1 MTIAYKRRSLT
12 LDKGTYHLWRLSED
26 EYRRLRQ
33 SSLPIKI
40 KRFLLWKLW
49 LSEQNDQERLSLPK
63 ALLSLEALF
72 GKSSDF
78 LDTWKCSFTFPL
90 LLMLTRPSGQFLYL
104 VRIQDVRGMLDVW
117 LYRFLETGSE
127 GHDIDVYQ
135 DPVENEFSCEEID
148 RFICCIYA
156 FLSGMGLTLR
166 PQQPFLKRIESQNII
181 YGYDGNDF
189 FEEEFDSEEAYQA
202 AIASFMQKYDFLD
215 KAQQVES
222 LQSLVSDITAET
234 PSS

>member
-1 MTIAYKRRSLT
+1 MMTVCERRSLA

-26 EYRRLRQ
+26 EYRDLRQ

-40 KRFLLWKLW
+40 KGFLLWKLW
-49 LSEQNDQERLSLPK
+49 LSEQNDPERLSLPK
-63 ALLSLEALF
+63 ALLSLKALF

-90 LLMLTRPSGQFLYL
+90 LLRLTRPTGQFLYL
-104 VRIQDVRGMLDVW
+104 VRIGDVRGMLEVW
-117 LYRFLETGSE
+117 LYRFLEAGTE
-127 GHDIDVYQ
+127 GHNIDVYQ

-156 FLSGMGLTLR
+156 FLSGMGHTLR

-181 YGYDGNDF
+181 YGYDGDDF
-189 FEEEFDSEEAYQA
+189 FEDEFDSEEAYQA
-202 AIASFMQKYDFLD
+202 SIASFMQKYDFLD
-215 KAQQVES
+215 KAQQIES
-222 LQSLVSDITAET
+222 LRSLVADITAET